1 MSKQKV
7 NKNKAFFEERANELD
22 QLHQCLTSL
31 FSGSYCNLTSLKAAE
46 KQLRQQANGS
56 ETLGTWGYKIE
67 NLILPVG
74 EIRNTEPSG
83 IAIRVNI
90 GCECIANVA
99 DYNKVCDPFTDY
111 SFRLYVYGDFQAMTY
126 SWGMHMEKD
135 TSNKSDEWHPLYHI
149 HCFDGRNE
157 MKHALSDTKQN
168 RGMLYLNV
176 PRIAHYPMD
185 IVLGIGFYLMNFQTK
200 EVFMKLYKQ
209 NRVFPRLYMSSQR
222 RILDSYYNAIT
233 NDSGVGTGWP
243 EKKVLCPQIV

>member
-1 MSKQKV
+1 M
-7 NKNKAFFEERANELD
+7 NRNKAFFEERANELD

-56 ETLGTWGYKIE
+56 ETLDIWGYKIE

-74 EIRNTEPSG
+74 EIRNTKPSG

-90 GCECIANVA
+90 GCECTANVA
-99 DYNKVCDPFTDY
+99 DYNKGCDPFNDY

-135 TSNKSDEWHPLYHI
+135 TSNTSDEWHPLYHI

-157 MKHALSDTKQN
+157 MKHALSDIKQN

-233 NDSGVGTGWP
+233 NDSGAGTGWA